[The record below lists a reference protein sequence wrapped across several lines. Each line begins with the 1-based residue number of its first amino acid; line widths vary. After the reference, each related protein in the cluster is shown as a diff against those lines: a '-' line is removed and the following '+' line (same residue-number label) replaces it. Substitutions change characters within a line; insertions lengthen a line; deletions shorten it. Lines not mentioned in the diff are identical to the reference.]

1 MSDLHV
7 GMPVDGDCANH
18 PDPTLAISPHD
29 GDKPGRTA
37 GAASSLSRGCRV
49 PLVRAFGGLLD

>member
-7 GMPVDGDCANH
+7 GMSVDGDCANH
-18 PDPTLAISPHD
+18 PDPLRFAISPHD

-37 GAASSLSRGCRV
+37 GAALLSRGCRV
-49 PLVRAFGGLLD
+49 PLVRT